1 MLSKE
6 PHILS
11 KEPCILNPIFFQK
24 SPIFSQK
31 SPTFSQ
37 RTLPFYAH
45 IQDLMHIYKILQI
58 LYTVLR
64 LVSIQSLY
72 PIFCAPFSI
81 QLSSEVSH
89 IYKICKITYTN
100 PAVFAHI
107 QDLYAHLHIYK
118 ICTDIQT
125 YISENS
131 PIFYQKSPILSQKSP
146 VFSQKRSAFLFTR
159 TRYAQIYVSKSQL
172 SHITHHTGHEL
183 CPATYVSFAKELDK
197 RDTFCKR
204 DL

>member
-1 MLSKE
+1 
-6 PHILS
+6 
-11 KEPCILNPIFFQK
+11 
-24 SPIFSQK
+24 
-31 SPTFSQ
+31 
-37 RTLPFYAH
+37 
-45 IQDLMHIYKILQI
+45 MHIYKILQI

-146 VFSQKRSAFLFTR
+146 VFSQKRSAFLFTH
-159 TRYAQIYVSKSQL
+159 TRYAQIYVSAWCVMCDSWDL
-172 SHITHHTGHEL
+172 DTYICATLTHHMHRY
-183 CPATYVSFAKELDK
+183 TYLDPNYHTS
-197 RDTFCKR
+197 RIT
-204 DL
+204 